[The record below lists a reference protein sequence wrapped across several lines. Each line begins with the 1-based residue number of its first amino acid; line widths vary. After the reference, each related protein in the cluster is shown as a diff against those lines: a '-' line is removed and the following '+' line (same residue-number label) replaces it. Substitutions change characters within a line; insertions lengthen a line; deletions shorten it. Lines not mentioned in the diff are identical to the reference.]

1 MKKIQ
6 DYLTDE
12 QRKDLEELSD
22 QEKVALTLPFI
33 KMVEPTATFRCSEL
47 AEFLGKDP
55 KHPRGMFPM
64 VEAIKRKDS
73 TFPIEMIVTGKGK
86 ASFSKD
92 KVQVV
97 GTRWGLP
104 KVEAPKAEQPAKVWN
119 IVEVGEPEAE
129 AKEV

>member
-6 DYLTDE
+6 DYLSDE
-12 QRKDLEELSD
+12 QRKDLEGLSD

-33 KMVEPTATFRCSEL
+33 KMKDPTATFRCSEL

-64 VEAIKRKDS
+64 VEAIKRKDP

-92 KVQVV
+92 KVQDV
-97 GTRWGLP
+97 GARWGLP
-104 KVEAPKAEQPAKVWN
+104 KVEAPKTEQPAQGWN
-119 IVEVGEPEAE
+119 VAVVGELEAE
-129 AKEV
+129 DQEV

>member
-6 DYLTDE
+6 DYLSSE
-12 QRKDLEELSD
+12 QHKDLEGLSD

-33 KMVEPTATFRCSEL
+33 KMVDSTATFRCSEL

-55 KHPRGMFPM
+55 KHPRGMYPM
-64 VEAIKRKDS
+64 VEAIKRKDA

-92 KVQVV
+92 KVQDV

-104 KVEAPKAEQPAKVWN
+104 KVEAPKAAQLAQGW
-119 IVEVGEPEAE
+119 VGGPEAE
-129 AKEV
+129 DQEV